1 MCKRILLAGAIALSA
16 TAAHAETD
24 YQRTHELAE
33 QIGMLLASEQLCGL
47 TDNQLAVQRF
57 IEQHVDANDLQ
68 FPPLLELFVNW
79 DRQQVLGSI
88 TGSHLT
94 AHCTQIKR
102 LATEYGLL
110 ERPQSNASPSPPPP
124 PRSLSSPPPPHRS
137 LSEQLFG
144 TQH

>member
-47 TDNQLAVQRF
+47 TYNQLAVQRF

-68 FPPLLELFVNW
+68 FSAIAGTLRQLGPPAGAWEHN
-79 DRQQVLGSI
+79 
-88 TGSHLT
+88 
-94 AHCTQIKR
+94 R
-102 LATEYGLL
+102 LAPDGALYADQAAGD
-110 ERPQSNASPSPPPP
+110 
-124 PRSLSSPPPPHRS
+124 
-137 LSEQLFG
+137 
-144 TQH
+144 